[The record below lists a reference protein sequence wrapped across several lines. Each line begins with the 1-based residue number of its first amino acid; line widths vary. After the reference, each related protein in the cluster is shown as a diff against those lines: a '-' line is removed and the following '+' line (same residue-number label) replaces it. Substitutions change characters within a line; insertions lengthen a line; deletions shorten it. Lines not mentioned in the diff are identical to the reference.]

1 MEHEK
6 NRFMP
11 VLNVNL
17 SQMKD
22 TGMAF
27 TLICLIVAA
36 ISGVKIWITV
46 GIILLLINMIN
57 SRFFHYPAIFWFTLA
72 NLLSAV
78 VSRILLSII
87 FFGIITPI
95 GLFRKFLGIFRS
107 SKSESSYDSLK
118 LKLWKKS
125 SVSVLKTRNY
135 QYSKK
140 DLINPY

>member
-6 NRFMP
+6 YSFTP

-17 SQMKD
+17 NQMKD

-27 TLICLIVAA
+27 TLICLILAA
-36 ISGVKIWITV
+36 ITGVKLWLSI

-57 SRFFHYPAIFWFTLA
+57 SKFFHYPAVFWFTLA

-78 VSRILLSII
+78 VSRILLAII
-87 FFGIITPI
+87 FFGVITPI
-95 GLFRKFLGIFRS
+95 GLLRKFFGLFRS
-107 SKSESSYDSLK
+107 SESDSKYDSLK
-118 LKLWKKS
+118 LKQWKKS
-125 SVSVLKTRNY
+125 SESVLKTRDY

-140 DLINPY
+140 DLVNPY

>member
-6 NRFMP
+6 NSFTP

-27 TLICLIVAA
+27 TLICLLLAA
-36 ISGVKIWITV
+36 FTGIKLYLTI
-46 GIILLLINMIN
+46 GIILLFINMIN
-57 SRFFHYPAIFWFTLA
+57 SRFFHYPAIFWFTLS
-72 NLLSAV
+72 NLLSV
-78 VSRILLSII
+78 FVSKILLSII
-87 FFGIITPI
+87 FFGIITPV
-95 GLFRKFLGIFRS
+95 GLLRKLYGLLRS
-107 SKSESSYDSLK
+107 PKTNSNFDSLK
-118 LKLWKKS
+118 LKQWKKS
-125 SVSVLKTRNY
+125 SQSVLKTRNY

>member
-6 NRFMP
+6 NSFTP

-27 TLICLIVAA
+27 TLICLLLAV
-36 ISGVKIWITV
+36 ITGIKLWLTI

-57 SRFFHYPAIFWFTLA
+57 SRFFHFPAIFWFTLA

-78 VSRILLSII
+78 FSKVLLTII
-87 FFGIITPI
+87 FFGVITPI
-95 GLFRKFLGIFRS
+95 GLLRKFIGLLRTAKTDS
-107 SKSESSYDSLK
+107 NYDSLK
-118 LKLWKKS
+118 LKQWKKS
-125 SVSVLKTRNY
+125 TDSVLKTRNY

-140 DLINPY
+140 DLTNPY